1 MISRT
6 FGIISPTSYLPA
18 LPPAPI
24 LALTDL
30 PTFVPVWMSSNNSLT
45 PRRAKGESL
54 RSLSPSLRL
63 RVNWAACVMTSEV
76 AHTISMAQLMKP
88 FMLPLLLLSLVLRR
102 LRPLTLCRANS
113 LDSLVILSRLP
124 SFVRSLPQTTTD
136 SRHFI
141 LQLTLCKLA
150 STGVSTVNRSILR
163 ASPTRRPTNASAQ
176 SWIPPSC
183 LSFSTVGLLSISAT
197 LSLTSTAC
205 VLFLPALSA
214 VLGDPRSRQLVLAHF
229 DLSSLRGSISR

>member
-1 MISRT
+1 
-6 FGIISPTSYLPA
+6 
-18 LPPAPI
+18 
-24 LALTDL
+24 
-30 PTFVPVWMSSNNSLT
+30 
-45 PRRAKGESL
+45 
-54 RSLSPSLRL
+54 
-63 RVNWAACVMTSEV
+63 
-76 AHTISMAQLMKP
+76 
-88 FMLPLLLLSLVLRR
+88 MLPLLLLSLVLRR
-102 LRPLTLCRANS
+102 LLPLTLCRANS

-124 SFVRSLPQTTTD
+124 SFVRSLPQTTD
-136 SRHFI
+136 SWHFI